1 MTGQRGRFSFD
12 HSTSRYGAGKFPPSL
27 KGFRLRTS
35 YAGQDGGQARPGRGK
50 QDDKETR
57 PRKTTAV
64 VFRGLTC
71 LDSDPNDG
79 SSTYSAPNLL

>member
-1 MTGQRGRFSFD
+1 MAD
-12 HSTSRYGAGKFPPSL
+12 K
-27 KGFRLRTS
+27 
-35 YAGQDGGQARPGRGK
+35 DGGQARPGRGK